1 MKRKA
6 KGFIIK
12 KKKKKEVIVLI
23 YIILDMEGFM
33 SSDVR

>member
-12 KKKKKEVIVLI
+12 KKKRKEKGGNHCFDI
-23 YIILDMEGFM
+23 YIYI
-33 SSDVR
+33 